1 MKCDGGPKQ
10 IGTERGKSFS
20 IELARCCWYCKT
32 ELRIART
39 AVAAPLVVMHAPPE
53 HASRLRTLDAL
64 LAPSLN
70 DLRRSGAADAAM
82 VQGLEEWAST
92 VRVLRPTDGELRIV
106 QDGDGWRATT
116 LALPSPI
123 EIIWPRRKLLAQVS
137 DAEGAIRLAFDPPW
151 TRTSSLP
158 PIHGNGSA
166 LSFAREPEMGRS
178 TFLLPLGYGAADYRR
193 DEPLQLSPDGL
204 PRFGNGADAAPPP
217 QPNAPAWLRPAQGGA
232 LARVLEPNR
241 ALSWVRVPLVIPGAT
256 PGMIL
261 TITMVRDL
269 PTPRALLVALLAA
282 WLALALFVASMAF
295 GNTQRLHL
303 RDFWCIGGILV
314 AVWAILL
321 FRVLLAVR
329 FVLSPVAIDEVT
341 VKGLA
346 GTLAAMI
353 IVPGLIALAVRLWLH
368 HRPGVPFDGRE
379 SAITIVVSIVLAAM
393 AAVELAVMPR
403 QVLPNIAGHFG
414 SSIFDRLLLVIYA
427 IAAVA
432 IVSALRWPGAGAVAS
447 LWQLPYRATFNAGRA
462 FWRELGEAT
471 LREPLSPNLL
481 KRHLVQPVKRIV
493 HALRAPEMRWF
504 FIVWAVV
511 AAVLLL
517 LSLKYPEYVRQI
529 AAPFWILGIPALVL
543 LARPLAG
550 TENALRVLDS
560 GVPVTPEPA
569 LPDTIAVIVLLVLAP
584 VTLMFAAMKDFGAI
598 YPVLAFWLPL
608 ALLLLLTPASRMA
621 SALLIIAVLGVT
633 LSYRAL
639 VGSYD
644 IAPGITEHILSRVE
658 VMRHGPAAQE
668 WLLDLEAPSG
678 SDAKSVTAANVR
690 NALVH
695 QWEHMAMVR
704 KGGWLGLGYN
714 RAPASQS
721 FIRQDTI
728 QYDST
733 FSFFVVGEHGIAGG
747 LLLLLLFAVP
757 AILTLRTFSK

>member
-1 MKCDGGPKQ
+1 MVLPLLVAVVLVTFFLTWLLELRHRDETLPALSNRPLVTPFALVMATTLAAIPIALWPLASLTDWPQSTQVAWTAVEAADRASGFMVIGGAEHSAMLGWPNGSFWPEVRLVRDPRGVRLYTQGGGGLIRVGDTHLNGDVVKCDGGPKQ

-92 VRVLRPTDGELRIV
+92 VRVLRPTNGELRIV

-295 GNTQRLHL
+295 GRTQRLHL

-329 FVLSPVAIDEVT
+329 FVLSPVAI
-341 VKGLA
+341 
-346 GTLAAMI
+346 
-353 IVPGLIALAVRLWLH
+353 H
-368 HRPGVPFDGRE
+368 
-379 SAITIVVSIVLAAM
+379 
-393 AAVELAVMPR
+393 
-403 QVLPNIAGHFG
+403 
-414 SSIFDRLLLVIYA
+414 
-427 IAAVA
+427 
-432 IVSALRWPGAGAVAS
+432 
-447 LWQLPYRATFNAGRA
+447 
-462 FWRELGEAT
+462 
-471 LREPLSPNLL
+471 
-481 KRHLVQPVKRIV
+481 
-493 HALRAPEMRWF
+493 
-504 FIVWAVV
+504 
-511 AAVLLL
+511 
-517 LSLKYPEYVRQI
+517 
-529 AAPFWILGIPALVL
+529 
-543 LARPLAG
+543 
-550 TENALRVLDS
+550 
-560 GVPVTPEPA
+560 
-569 LPDTIAVIVLLVLAP
+569 
-584 VTLMFAAMKDFGAI
+584 
-598 YPVLAFWLPL
+598 
-608 ALLLLLTPASRMA
+608 
-621 SALLIIAVLGVT
+621 
-633 LSYRAL
+633 
-639 VGSYD
+639 
-644 IAPGITEHILSRVE
+644 
-658 VMRHGPAAQE
+658 
-668 WLLDLEAPSG
+668 
-678 SDAKSVTAANVR
+678 
-690 NALVH
+690 
-695 QWEHMAMVR
+695 
-704 KGGWLGLGYN
+704 
-714 RAPASQS
+714 
-721 FIRQDTI
+721 
-728 QYDST
+728 
-733 FSFFVVGEHGIAGG
+733 
-747 LLLLLLFAVP
+747 
-757 AILTLRTFSK
+757 